1 LRALN
6 EPRAARLRDAPS
18 CKAGDKILRQA
29 AISQPYPFGYPA
41 GVSGISNIVIL
52 TGAGISAE
60 SGLATF
66 RGPDGL
72 WEGHRV
78 EDVCTPE
85 ALARDPV
92 MVHRFYDA
100 RRAALA
106 DVEPNAA
113 HAALARLDA
122 QWPGEL
128 LIVTQNVDD
137 LHERAGA
144 KRLLHIHG
152 ELRSALCAACG
163 ARQPWETPM
172 LPANSAQG
180 GFAAPQCSA
189 CDAHA
194 LRPDIV
200 FFGEMPYQMER
211 IEQAISRADLFVSI
225 GTSGAVYPAAGF
237 VRTARHRGAGTLE
250 LNLDPS
256 EGSIFFDETR
266 LGPASE
272 LVPSWVEELL
282 A

>member
-1 LRALN
+1 MKDIR
-6 EPRAARLRDAPS
+6 
-18 CKAGDKILRQA
+18 
-29 AISQPYPFGYPA
+29 
-41 GVSGISNIVIL
+41 NIVVL

-85 ALARDPV
+85 AFERDAALV
-92 MVHRFYDA
+92 QRFYDA

-106 DVEPNAA
+106 TAEPNAA
-113 HAALARLDA
+113 HRALAKLDA
-122 QWPGEL
+122 AWPGEL

-144 KRLLHIHG
+144 RRLLHMHG
-152 ELRSALCAACG
+152 ELKSAWCTGCG
-163 ARQPWETPM
+163 ARRRWERALGDWPACPACGQPG
-172 LPANSAQG
+172 L
-180 GFAAPQCSA
+180 
-189 CDAHA
+189 

-200 FFGEMPYQMER
+200 WFGEMPYGMER
-211 IEQAISRADLFVSI
+211 IEEAVAEADLFVSI

-237 VRTARHRGAGTLE
+237 VQSARHYGAETLE

-256 EGSIFFDETR
+256 AGSIFFDETR
-266 LGPASE
+266 LGPASK
-272 LVPSWVEELL
+272 LVPDWVEELL
-282 A
+282 AQSTQSRPISR